1 MAALRSNASAVGT
14 MREFDPEIKDMASYI
29 HNYKIDSDLA
39 FETARYVFLDT
50 IGCGLEALRFKECT
64 KLLGP
69 IVEGTVVPHGTRVP
83 GTPYVLDPV
92 NGAFNIGAM
101 IRWLDYNDCW
111 LAAEWGHP
119 SDNLGGILAVADW
132 ISRTNRA
139 GGHIGNGLVIKIKDV
154 LEGMIKAHEI
164 QGCLALENSYN
175 KVGLDHVVLVK
186 VATAA
191 VVSKML
197 GLSERQTADAISQ
210 AWVDGQSLR
219 TYRHSP
225 NTMSRK
231 SWAAGD
237 ACQRAV
243 NLVLKVQR
251 GEQGVPT
258 VLSAPVWGFYD
269 VLFKGKKF
277 EFQRPYGSYVMEN
290 ILFKVSYPAEFHS
303 QTAIEA
309 AKKIHAD
316 LKERGK
322 SAEDIESIVCRT
334 HEACIRIIDKQHK
347 PMDNFADRDHCV
359 QYMVATMLVFNR
371 LEATDYTD
379 GGEAATSPLIESL
392 RRRITCKEDPEFT
405 RAYHDPNMRTIP
417 NALTVTLKD
426 GTILEETVVEAPL
439 GHKLRREEAK
449 PEILEKFERHLG
461 PHFPPPKVQEL
472 VKLGQDKEKLE
483 NMGVDEYMDN
493 YRFQSWLEKVFS
505 CLFRAA
511 NVFKCL
517 QSVYD
522 NNTLLEEYP
531 NTLDGLIENTPMQSS
546 MDGEDDDLAALM
558 YPRLVGILY
567 QLVQNNE
574 TLDETKQCQV
584 KATLDEISDSGVDVG
599 TNERRV

>member
-1 MAALRSNASAVGT
+1 MATIAKEPGGPNAAS
-14 MREFDPEIKDMASYI
+14 MSPISREYDPEITDMANYV
-29 HNYKIDSDLA
+29 HNYSVNSELA
-39 FETARYVFLDT
+39 VGSSFT
-50 IGCGLEALRFKECT
+50 ISGASADVRALAKALRFKECT

-69 IVEGTVVPHGTRVP
+69 IVEGTVVPNGTRVL

-132 ISRTNRA
+132 ITRTNRN
-139 GGHIGNGLVIKIKDV
+139 GGMLGNGTVLKVKDV
-154 LEGMIKAHEI
+154 LEAMIKAHEI
-164 QGCLALENSYN
+164 QGCLALENSFN
-175 KVGLDHVVLVK
+175 KVGLDHVLLVK

-210 AWVDGQSLR
+210 AFVDGQSLR

-258 VLSAPVWGFYD
+258 VLSAPIWGFYD

-290 ILFKVSYPAEFHS
+290 VLFKVSYPAEFHS

-309 AKKIHAD
+309 AKHIHAQ

-322 SAEDIESIVCRT
+322 SADDIKDITIRT
-334 HEACIRIIDKQHK
+334 HEACIRIIDKQFK
-347 PMDNFADRDHCV
+347 PMDNFADRDHCIQTL

-379 GGEAATSPLIESL
+379 GSEAATSELVESL
-392 RRRITCKEDPEFT
+392 RTRIKCVEDPQFT
-405 RAYHDPNMRTIP
+405 KDYHEASLRSIP
-417 NALTVTLKD
+417 NALTVHLND
-426 GTILEETVVEAPL
+426 GSVLEEVVVEAPL
-439 GHKLRREEAK
+439 GHRLRREEAK
-449 PEILEKFERHLG
+449 PEILKKYKRHLG
-461 PHFPPPKVQEL
+461 PHFSKERVEEL
-472 VKLGQDKEKLE
+472 VDLGNNAKKLEEMPVDQYVDMYVKEK
-483 NMGVDEYMDN
+483 MD
-493 YRFQSWLEKVFS
+493 W
-505 CLFRAA
+505 
-511 NVFKCL
+511 
-517 QSVYD
+517 
-522 NNTLLEEYP
+522 
-531 NTLDGLIENTPMQSS
+531 
-546 MDGEDDDLAALM
+546 
-558 YPRLVGILY
+558 
-567 QLVQNNE
+567 
-574 TLDETKQCQV
+574 
-584 KATLDEISDSGVDVG
+584 
-599 TNERRV
+599 